1 MLPAA
6 GGGETLL
13 VLGSGCPELVLTV
26 TFPTQQSSSMP
37 HTGTRHRDYTLAE
50 LSPCQYLHQHWLFT
64 SYLSTIR
71 DHGLTEKIMHD
82 YLTTI
87 PRFTAETGWEHGRI
101 SINRHGGFHG
111 ISWAT
116 DNIHAWRT
124 HRCGVM
130 I

>member
-26 TFPTQQSSSMP
+26 TFPTQQSTAACRTQAP
-37 HTGTRHRDYTLAE
+37 GTGHRDYTLVG
-50 LSPCQYLHQHWLFT
+50 LSPCQYYHQHWLFT

-87 PRFTAETGWEHGRI
+87 SRLLLLLNSNTVNITIINNCITG
-101 SINRHGGFHG
+101 
-111 ISWAT
+111 
-116 DNIHAWRT
+116 
-124 HRCGVM
+124 CGTQ
-130 I
+130 